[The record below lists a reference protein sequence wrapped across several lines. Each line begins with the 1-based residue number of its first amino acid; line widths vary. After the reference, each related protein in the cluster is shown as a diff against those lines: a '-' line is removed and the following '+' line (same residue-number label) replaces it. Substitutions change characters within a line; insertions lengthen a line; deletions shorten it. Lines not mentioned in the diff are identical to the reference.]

1 MSKVILDAKAIIKE
15 FPELKDF
22 VPNGSDDF
30 DRIAVVLGSRNPNHV
45 WPVLNGLARGTTRA
59 PSPKLARLFG

>member
-1 MSKVILDAKAIIKE
+1 MAKPVLDYKTVIKE

-22 VPNGSDDF
+22 TANGADDF
-30 DRIAVVLGSRNPNHV
+30 NTIADVIGSRNPNHV
-45 WPVLNGLARGTTRA
+45 WPILNALTKGATRT

>member
-1 MSKVILDAKAIIKE
+1 MAKVILDAKAIIKE

-45 WPVLNGLARGTTRA
+45 WPVLNALTNKAKLT